1 MVMHSS
7 TLLGLLLLVAT
18 ASSMA
23 LFESKAVDV
32 PDLPAGEMDDDAQS
46 AVLLFM
52 KLFNPSKPKSRPQR
66 SFQHKTCGQ
75 KVLEYTLKICDSLD
89 IKAPPMRVAPIFQ
102 SAAHQAYQEDQMVYA
117 AAVQEFETYQMFSR
131 LVLSP
136 ENHKIN
142 GFVHINNQGQPDV
155 SARRADW
162 NSWAQPGDSI
172 RKCVRCYKQFSE
184 AEPDGECRFHRLGKD
199 CCGNT
204 APCTTATAHVHNKT
218 CMSEIGKFIKTP
230 RSSGPFDG
238 RSYKVFAIDTEMIYT
253 EYGMEAARATVV
265 DVHGSLVANFFI
277 KPTGRI
283 LDLNTQYSGVTEGF
297 LDIAVSLEE
306 AHRILFHHINENTI
320 LVGHHLS
327 NDLKV
332 LKLIHTNVVDTAV
345 LFESRGRYP
354 SLKVLAKRHL
364 HKDIHNEVGGH
375 DSTEDASTCI
385 ELVYP
390 RIHLLLSSRLA
401 LPSGSRR
408 MRRRQPVL
416 SW

>member
-1 MVMHSS
+1 MVGTMNPEH
-7 TLLGLLLLVAT
+7 LLQPVMRWVAT
-18 ASSMA
+18 INW
-23 LFESKAVDV
+23 V
-32 PDLPAGEMDDDAQS
+32 PTRNQ
-46 AVLLFM
+46 
-52 KLFNPSKPKSRPQR
+52 
-66 SFQHKTCGQ
+66 
-75 KVLEYTLKICDSLD
+75 
-89 IKAPPMRVAPIFQ
+89 APPIAPIFQ
-102 SAAHQAYQEDQMVYA
+102 SAAAHQVYQTQLPVYQNPMAYPGNCLYPFSNEDQMAYA
-117 AAVQEFETYQMFSR
+117 AAMQEFETYQRFSR
-131 LVLSP
+131 LLLSP

-155 SARRADW
+155 SVRRADW

-184 AEPDGECRFHRLGKD
+184 ADPDGECRFHRLGKD
-199 CCGNT
+199 CCGSR
-204 APCTTATAHVHNKT
+204 APCATATAHVHNKT

-230 RSSGPFDG
+230 RSSAPFDG
-238 RSYKVFAIDTEMIYT
+238 RSYKVFGIDTEMVYT

-283 LDLNTQYSGVTEGF
+283 LDLNTRYSGVTEGF

-345 LFESRGRYP
+345 LFESRGRYQ

-364 HKDIHNEVGGH
+364 HKKIHNEVGGH

-385 ELVYP
+385 ELVIKCFL
-390 RIHLLLSSRLA
+390 R
-401 LPSGSRR
+401 
-408 MRRRQPVL
+408 
-416 SW
+416 